1 MNRSVGGDALL
12 LEDFDIKNMNSW
24 NPSKK
29 VGVSVSLI
37 YIQIAKYSGNP
48 RRKKELALL
57 SNAISGFGIQ
67 EYEVEPKY
75 VVMEVQDV
83 ETCFRKNLKKLPK
96 KSFIKI

>member
-1 MNRSVGGDALL
+1 MNRCVVPDALL

-24 NPSKK
+24 DPKEK
-29 VGVSVSLI
+29 IGVSVSLI
-37 YIQIAKYSGNP
+37 YVQIAKYSGNP
-48 RRKKELALL
+48 RRKRELSLL

-75 VVMEVQDV
+75 VLMEVQDV
-83 ETCFRKNLKKLPK
+83 ETCFKKNLKKLPK